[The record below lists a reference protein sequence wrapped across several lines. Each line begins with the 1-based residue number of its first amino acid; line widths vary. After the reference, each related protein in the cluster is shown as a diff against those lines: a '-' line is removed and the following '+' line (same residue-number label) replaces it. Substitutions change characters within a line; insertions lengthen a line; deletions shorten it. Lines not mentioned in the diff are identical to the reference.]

1 MCAGA
6 CALMCRCWCVRA
18 GVCVLVCVRAGLCVL
33 MYMLVCVCWCVCWC
47 LCVFVSVC
55 WCVCVVVCA
64 GARVLAHLC
73 ADTALCLSHGPVCQ
87 SFLSVLA
94 GTGRSK
100 NINRTPSSLPLTAS
114 EEGTFL
120 KPLLCYLLSGYLCKA
135 LRLRRWPT
143 EPHKQHP
150 GITS

>member
-1 MCAGA
+1 MS
-6 CALMCRCWCVRA
+6 
-18 GVCVLVCVRAGLCVL
+18 VLVCVCWCV
-33 MYMLVCVCWCVCWC
+33 YVLVCVCWCVCWC
-47 LCVFVSVC
+47 VCAGVCAGVCVCLCLC
-55 WCVCVVVCA
+55 AGVCVVVCA